1 MLNSIKANAPKQKD
15 LISLQSKPKESKDG
29 IMEWISK
36 KIFQSRETVH
46 QPKQEVAFNRQTIN
60 QSPAMSV
67 DKRTVRAVGQDGR
80 GSNRNDLSIERKV
93 V

>member
-46 QPKQEVAFNRQTIN
+46 QPKQEVAFNRQTTN